1 MDIEGKVAVVTGGA
15 RGIGRGIAAAL
26 AKAGADVLIGD
37 RLDDANIASEATE
50 TVQLV
55 EAAGRRAVAL
65 RCDVTS
71 QRDCEALMAAAVA
84 QLGGLHIVC
93 PNAGV
98 QSMIPV
104 VDLELGEWERVLRV
118 NATGTFLTC
127 KAALP
132 HLISQKLGSIV
143 NMASITGLRGSANMA
158 HYSASKFAVVGF
170 TEALAAEVA
179 RDGVRVNCICPDGVR
194 SDMTLGLLKQHTGI
208 EDDEKADAL
217 WTEVSAR
224 RAPLGLSVEP
234 SHIGE
239 AVVYLCQAETL
250 TGVALPVT
258 AGAHMAG

>member
-1 MDIEGKVAVVTGGA
+1 MDIQGKIAVVTGGA

-26 AKAGADVLIGD
+26 ARAGADVAIGD
-37 RLDDANIASEATE
+37 RLDDPGIASAAAE
-50 TVQLV
+50 TIKVV
-55 EAAGRRAVAL
+55 EEAGRRAVAV

-71 QRDCEALMAAAVA
+71 QADCDALMQSAVT

-93 PNAGV
+93 ANAGV
-98 QSMIPV
+98 QSTLPV
-104 VDLELGEWERVLRV
+104 VELELAEWERVLRV

-132 HLISQKLGSIV
+132 HLLAQKQGSIV
-143 NMASITGLRGSANMA
+143 NMASITGLRGAANMA

-179 RDGVRVNCICPDGVR
+179 RGGVRVNCICPDGVR
-194 SDMTLGLLKQHTGI
+194 SDMTLGLLKHHTGI
-208 EDDEKADAL
+208 QDDAKADAL
-217 WTEVSAR
+217 WTRVSAE

-234 SHIGE
+234 SHIGD
-239 AVVYLCQAETL
+239 AVVYLCQADTL

-258 AGAHMAG
+258 AGAHLP

>member
-1 MDIEGKVAVVTGGA
+1 MDIRGKIAVVTGGA

-26 AKAGADVLIGD
+26 AEAGADVVIGD
-37 RLDDANIASEATE
+37 RLDDPGVASAATE
-50 TVQLV
+50 TIKAV
-55 EAAGRRAVAL
+55 EAAGRRAVAV

-71 QRDCEALMAAAVA
+71 AADCEALMQKAVS

-93 PNAGV
+93 ANAGV
-98 QSMIPV
+98 QSTIPV
-104 VDLELGEWERVLRV
+104 VDLDLAEWERVLRV

-132 HLISQKLGSIV
+132 HLLAQKQGSIV
-143 NMASITGLRGSANMA
+143 NMASITGLRGAANMA

-170 TEALAAEVA
+170 TESLAAEVA
-179 RDGVRVNCICPDGVR
+179 KSGVRVNCICPDGVR
-194 SDMTLGLLKQHTGI
+194 SDMTLGLLKHHTGI
-208 EDDEKADAL
+208 EDDAKADAL
-217 WTEVSAR
+217 WTQVSAE

-239 AVVYLCQAETL
+239 AVVYLCRADTL

-258 AGAHMAG
+258 AGAHLA